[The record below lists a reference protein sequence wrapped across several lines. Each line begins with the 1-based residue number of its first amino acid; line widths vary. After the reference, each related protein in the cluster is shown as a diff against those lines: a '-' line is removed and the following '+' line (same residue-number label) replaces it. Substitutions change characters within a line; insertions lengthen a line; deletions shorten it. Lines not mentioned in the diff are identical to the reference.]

1 MKPLTLWQIEMIPW
15 YAFGLYWLITWL
27 RVKPAKTKEPL
38 AGRFATIVPLVFAFE
53 LLFSERLRVGPLG
66 WRFLPAD
73 RWLAWTGVGVTCLGA
88 AVAIWARYCLGEYW
102 SSRVSL
108 KEGHRIIR
116 SGPYAL
122 VRHPI
127 YTGMGLGV
135 IGTAIVVGEWRGV
148 LAVALV
154 LAAHSFKA
162 LREEALL
169 IQEFGGEYVAY
180 RRSTGFLFPRMGSSA
195 GMDTQAGRT

>member
-1 MKPLTLWQIEMIPW
+1 MKSVTLWQIEMIPW
-15 YAFGLYWLITWL
+15 YVFGVYWLITWL

-38 AGRFATIVPLVFAFE
+38 TGRLATIVPLVFAFE
-53 LLFSERLRVGPLG
+53 LLFSHWLRVGPLRL
-66 WRFLPAD
+66 RFLPAD
-73 RWLAWTGVGVTCLGA
+73 PWLAWIGVGVTCLGA

-108 KEGHRIIR
+108 KEGHQIIR
-116 SGPYAL
+116 SGPYAF

-127 YTGMGLGV
+127 YTGMGLGM

-154 LAAHSFKA
+154 LAAHSRKA

-169 IQEFGGEYVAY
+169 IQEFGGQYVAY
-180 RRSTGFLFPRMGSSA
+180 RRTTGFLLPRTGGRA
-195 GMDTQAGRT
+195 GMDTQAGHT